1 MSKEDKKDILSH
13 ISEISS
19 DLLPQQEKLSRKQKL
34 LKLLLTTD
42 LKNPRL
48 RPVLRP
54 IKKNLAKNFSFSNYS
69 FQSDDINDLFRVY
82 LNEGK
87 DIYVWSKQKKYLPSL
102 KVNVWNPHATSA
114 APTKI
119 IPLHHYR
126 ALLNTIIHQVASHI
140 HEIQPLV
147 KEAKKQA
154 SLAHPERAEPVFTK
168 LDAEDESKIISQITT
183 EYFDTLMKAKFKNAE
198 VKYDQDRFDDQCK
211 NISDPFDQ
219 GNYQELMLFA
229 LRGLHYF
236 KKRDAV
242 YSAFSR
248 AQLASYLSFD
258 LPGESP
264 YMISLQDFLELFEQL
279 DFKKHLFAL

>member
-102 KVNVWNPHATSA
+102 KVNV
-114 APTKI
+114 
-119 IPLHHYR
+119 
-126 ALLNTIIHQVASHI
+126 
-140 HEIQPLV
+140 
-147 KEAKKQA
+147 
-154 SLAHPERAEPVFTK
+154 
-168 LDAEDESKIISQITT
+168 
-183 EYFDTLMKAKFKNAE
+183 
-198 VKYDQDRFDDQCK
+198 
-211 NISDPFDQ
+211 
-219 GNYQELMLFA
+219 
-229 LRGLHYF
+229 
-236 KKRDAV
+236 
-242 YSAFSR
+242 
-248 AQLASYLSFD
+248 
-258 LPGESP
+258 
-264 YMISLQDFLELFEQL
+264 
-279 DFKKHLFAL
+279 